1 MQLTLQK
8 YILKE
13 FFRVFIP
20 TIIAFE
26 FLLILGLTLQ
36 SMHKGANVMS
46 IIVGLLPYFVFYALP
61 YALPTALLAATVIT
75 YGRMSGDNEIWA
87 MLTSGIH
94 ISTIIIPIAILGILF
109 SMVSVAINAELLPRS
124 YKMLRTVRD
133 RATKQVVQHLVSSG
147 GKLKM
152 DPYYINIQEI
162 EGDIFKNITIL
173 KAEGD
178 HVTNIIMAKEGRL
191 DIELDDNVIVCALHD
206 GEFVSISGTKAS
218 DSPTVIP
225 FSDTTFLMPLGL
237 REHKTMRKYMPFMQL
252 LEYKKEVKREIRK
265 HRDIL
270 GDLGMGRKVLGRQRH
285 AIQVEADQVQARIVQ
300 ASTQAEKAREVISL
314 QRVNMVNIKNDIR
327 ISQDYIRISEESV
340 EELVLAKEMVQAGK
354 TSKPEELASI
364 ELKISEVNRTIEDET
379 IRMLEA
385 EEAKLQAR
393 ETTEKEEEKL
403 ASLAGEMEVLSK
415 ESRGINE
422 RLQKAARLTQVAEH
436 QETTRD
442 INVAIHKRLSPGLSC
457 LAFVLI
463 GIPVGIMIR
472 MGNTVIGLFISFG
485 IALVVY
491 YPLLIAG
498 ESLAR
503 KQGLPAAP
511 AMWAANVILGIIAI
525 VLLYRLFRR

>member
-20 TIIAFE
+20 TIVAFE
-26 FLLILGLTLQ
+26 FLLILGLVLQ

-94 ISTIIIPIAILGILF
+94 LRTIIIPIAVIGLLF
-109 SMVSVAINAELLPRS
+109 SVLSVAINAELLPRS
-124 YKMLRTVRD
+124 YKMLKTVKD
-133 RATKQVVQHLVSSG
+133 KATAQVVQHLVASG
-147 GKLKM
+147 GTLKM

-162 EGDIFKNITIL
+162 EGDVFKDLTIL
-173 KAEGD
+173 KADGD
-178 HVTNIIMAKEGRL
+178 HVSNIIMAKEGRF
-191 DIELDDNVIVCALHD
+191 DIEVDDNVIVCALSD
-206 GEFVSISGTKAS
+206 GEFINISGTKAT

-225 FSDTTFLMPLGL
+225 FAETTFLMPLGL
-237 REHKTMRKYMPFMQL
+237 REHKTIRKYMPFMQL

-265 HRDIL
+265 NRAIL
-270 GDLGMGRKVLGRQRH
+270 GDVGPGRKTLRKRMY
-285 AIQVEADQVQARIVQ
+285 AIQAESNAVQEKIQRASAQ
-300 ASTQAEKAREVISL
+300 ANKAREVISN
-314 QRVNMVNIKNDIR
+314 QRVNRVNIKNEIN
-327 ISQDYIRISEESV
+327 ISQDYIRIAEDSV
-340 EELVLAKEMVQAGK
+340 NELILAKEMAQAGK
-354 TSKPEELASI
+354 AGNTEELVGI
-364 ELKISEVNRTIEDET
+364 ENKIAEVNETIEDET
-379 IRMLEA
+379 IRLLEA
-385 EEAKLQAR
+385 EEAKQLAE
-393 ETTEKEEEKL
+393 ETMEKEEEKL
-403 ASLAGEMEVLSK
+403 ARLAGELEVLSK
-415 ESRGINE
+415 ESRSVGE
-422 RLQKAARLTQVAEH
+422 RLDKATKLFQVAEY

-463 GIPVGIMIR
+463 GIPVGIMTR
-472 MGNTVIGLFISFG
+472 MGNMVIGFFISFG

-503 KQGLPAAP
+503 KQGLPPAP
-511 AMWAANVILGIIAI
+511 AMWAANVILGVIAA
-525 VLLYRLFRR
+525 VLLFRLFRK